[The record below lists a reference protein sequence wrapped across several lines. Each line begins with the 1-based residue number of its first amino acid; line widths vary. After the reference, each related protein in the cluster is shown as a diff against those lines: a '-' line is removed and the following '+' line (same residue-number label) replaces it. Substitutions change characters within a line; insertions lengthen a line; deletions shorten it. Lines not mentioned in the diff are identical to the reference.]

1 MPFIWCLGS
10 IVGPALGGLLAQPTK
25 FYPGVFPPGGLLEE
39 YPYLLPNMVSSIV
52 LVFGIANGILFL
64 DETHDVL
71 RNKRDYGRELGDKL
85 VNLFKWRKADESE
98 SSPLLVDSAANYN
111 GTGSGSSEESVEDS
125 INAKPKRIPSV
136 SRAFTRPVIGLVLS
150 YGILAYHTMGFEQL
164 MPVFLSTPV
173 PDEKPHNLFFF
184 TGGLGMTTQNIGFIL
199 SMQGL
204 FSMCAQFV
212 VFPPVARTFGV
223 LSVYRFC
230 MFTYAICYIVVPY
243 LVWLPEGN
251 MQTAGVYAVLAVK
264 IMYGVLAYPC
274 NAILITNSAPSLLV
288 LGAINGIA
296 SSCASLARAF
306 SPTVTGI
313 VYSYG
318 LNIDCVGLAWWV
330 NAIVCLIGAIQAI
343 SMRQDDLD
351 RHAEDLDD
359 LVSLMD
365 EEHAA
370 GHDSN
375 VESHIPGMD
384 ANTQMIG
391 TADETFDE
399 YGLVRSVIEADMDL
413 LSASLPP
420 DTTLGSLARL
430 DVRMSERAN

>member
-1 MPFIWCLGS
+1 M
-10 IVGPALGGLLAQPTK
+10 
-25 FYPGVFPPGGLLEE
+25 EE
-39 YPYLLPNMVSSIV
+39 YPFLLPNMVSSIV
-52 LVFGIANGILFL
+52 LVFGITNGILFL

-85 VNLFKWRKADESE
+85 VNLFRWRKAEDVESR
-98 SSPLLVDSAANYN
+98 PLLADSTTNYN
-111 GTGSGSSEESVEDS
+111 GTSNSEESVDDS
-125 INAKPKRIPSV
+125 INAKPKRLPSV

-150 YGILAYHTMGFEQL
+150 YAILAYHTMGFDQL
-164 MPVFLSTPV
+164 MPIFFSTPV
-173 PDEKPHNLFFF
+173 SSEKPHNLFFF
-184 TGGLGMTTQNIGFIL
+184 TGGLGMTTQRIGFIL

-212 VFPPVARTFGV
+212 VLPPVARAFGV
-223 LSVYRFC
+223 LRVYRIC
-230 MFTYAICYIVVPY
+230 VFTYGIGYIVVPY

-251 MQTAGVYAVLAVK
+251 IQTAGVYAVLAVK
-264 IMYGVLAYPC
+264 ILHGVLAYPC

-306 SPTVTGI
+306 SPTVTGM
-313 VYSYG
+313 VYSFG
-318 LNIDCVGLAWWV
+318 LSIDCVGLAWWV
-330 NAIVCLIGAIQAI
+330 NTLICLIGAYQAT
-343 SMRQDDLD
+343 SMRQDDFD
-351 RHAEDLDD
+351 HPADDLDD
-359 LVSLMD
+359 LVSLVD

-384 ANTQMIG
+384 ANTQIIG

-399 YGLVRSVIEADMDL
+399 YGLVRSVVEADMDL

-420 DTTLGSLARL
+420 ESTLATLASL

>member
-10 IVGPALGGLLAQPTK
+10 IIGPALGGLLAQPTK
-25 FYPGVFPPGGLLEE
+25 FYPGVFPQGGLLDE
-39 YPYLLPNMVSSIV
+39 YPFLLPNMVSSVV
-52 LVFGIANGILFL
+52 LVLGIANGILFL
-64 DETHDVL
+64 DETHDML

-85 VNLFKWRKADESE
+85 VNVFRWRKVEESE
-98 SSPLLVDSAANYN
+98 AQPLLAKSTTTYN
-111 GTGSGSSEESVEDS
+111 RTSSSGESVNDS

-164 MPVFLSTPV
+164 MPVFLSTPA
-173 PDEKPHNLFFF
+173 PTEKPNNFFLF
-184 TGGLGMTTQNIGFIL
+184 TGGLGMTTQRIGFIL

-204 FSMCAQFV
+204 FSMCTQFF
-212 VFPPVARTFGV
+212 VFPPVARAFGV
-223 LSVYRFC
+223 LNVYRFC
-230 MFTYAICYIVVPY
+230 MFTYGISYVVVPY

-251 MQTAGVYAVLAVK
+251 IQTAGVYVVLAVK

-306 SPTVTGI
+306 APTVTGV

-330 NAIVCLIGAIQAI
+330 NALVCLIGAIQAI
-343 SMRQDDLD
+343 SMRQEILD
-351 RHAEDLDD
+351 HPAEDLDD

-365 EEHAA
+365 EERAV
-370 GHDSN
+370 GHNTN

-384 ANTQMIG
+384 TNSQIIG

-399 YGLVRSVIEADMDL
+399 YGLVRSVIEADMNL
-413 LSASLPP
+413 LSASLPL
-420 DTTLGSLARL
+420 DTTLASLARL
-430 DVRMSERAN
+430 DVRISERPN